1 MSTRYQATNEMM
13 PLLNCQSKE
22 SNQRNF
28 AKEVTDFEC
37 LINLLPTKIQK
48 MGRSGGLVV
57 SMIGLDSDDWSSN
70 SGEGNRFLCQ
80 NVVRKVQK

>member
-1 MSTRYQATNEMM
+1 
-13 PLLNCQSKE
+13 
-22 SNQRNF
+22 
-28 AKEVTDFEC
+28 
-37 LINLLPTKIQK
+37 